1 MVEQHARRRERV
13 QREEPRAR
21 DQRERHEEQARVRSP
36 MRGLAR
42 DERERDVDQRDRED
56 EQEVRRMVLPHD
68 VDARDGQ
75 EQGEPDE
82 RQRQQRAEEPDPRA
96 VLHVSSMDR
105 RGAGSRSA
113 REARARGSERT
124 SASG

>member
-1 MVEQHARRRERV
+1 
-13 QREEPRAR
+13 
-21 DQRERHEEQARVRSP
+21 

-68 VDARDGQ
+68 VDAGDRE
-75 EQGEPDE
+75 EQDEPGE
-82 RQRQQRAEEPDPRA
+82 RQREQHAEEPDPRA
-96 VLHVSSMDR
+96 VLHVPSKDR
-105 RGAGSRSA
+105 SGATRPVRCA
-113 REARARGSERT
+113 RDARPDENRAERA